1 MKNKIQKAYIAG
13 FLDGDGSIYVRL
25 KPNSTY
31 KYGFQVAPYVVL
43 FQSQK
48 SQKDFEKIC
57 SLIGLG
63 YLRIR
68 KDGILEYIISRKKA
82 IYSFLK
88 IVKPFVILKKEQI
101 NLTLK
106 ILNKKESVKN
116 KNDFQKIMNLID
128 RFRKLNYSKK
138 RKKHT
143 ITP

>member
-1 MKNKIQKAYIAG
+1 
-13 FLDGDGSIYVRL
+13 
-25 KPNSTY
+25 
-31 KYGFQVAPYVVL
+31 
-43 FQSQK
+43 
-48 SQKDFEKIC
+48 
-57 SLIGLG
+57 
-63 YLRIR
+63 
-68 KDGILEYIISRKKA
+68 
-82 IYSFLK
+82 
-88 IVKPFVILKKEQI
+88 VILKKEQI